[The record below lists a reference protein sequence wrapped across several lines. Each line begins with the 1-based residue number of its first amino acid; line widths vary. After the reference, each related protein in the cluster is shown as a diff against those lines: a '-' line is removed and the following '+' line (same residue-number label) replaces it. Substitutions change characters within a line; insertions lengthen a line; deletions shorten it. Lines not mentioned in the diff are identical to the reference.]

1 MNKAKRFVASVLVMM
16 LGLIQLPVAHAAVI
30 TTDQAIQAQQGDI
43 DRTRLLSLLEKEE
56 LQQQLTAYGL
66 DAAVAAERIQSM
78 SNAEVAMLNAKL
90 DEMPAGEGILGL
102 AALFFIVFIITDALG
117 ATDIF
122 TFVKPIR

>member
-16 LGLIQLPVAHAAVI
+16 LGLIQLPVAQAAVI
-30 TTDQAIQAQQGDI
+30 STDQAIQAQQGDI

-56 LQQQLTAYGL
+56 LQQQLTAYGV
-66 DAAVAAERIQSM
+66 DAVVAAERIQSM
-78 SNAEVAMLNAKL
+78 SDAEVAMLNAKL
-90 DEMPAGEGILGL
+90 DEMPAGEGIVGL